1 MRFTSLVLL
10 GGLAGC
16 ASFPSA
22 HLVLNAGVRE
32 QIAAP
37 VVCGPVGFRKVPL
50 QSRWGEFVRVTVAAP
65 VVLRG
70 DAFVHANGVGQPAQQ
85 WSTDTSGNLVIESRF
100 ENLDPDQR
108 FALSSERPIDITITG
123 LEAPAG
129 GTCEGAVFTVEQGA
143 LVPSISD
150 AAWVAELERR
160 GGPELIA
167 RREAARV
174 EAEARRQAHYA
185 AWASRHV
192 EVSAEVVA
200 QAEVVRQAHYAA
212 WEARRNPQVV
222 TTTEVVASAEVQ
234 GGGEVATCPASSSAV
249 PVSGSGGGVVMS
261 GGAGGV
267 ASCGSAAVVTSEVV
281 SSGGVVTNE
290 VVSSGA
296 VVTNA
301 TVATGAVA
309 SGTVSGGAM
318 IDTGVAVTS
327 PTEWSQPAE
336 ANLRADVTVNQPG
349 SEWVQPYAPRL
360 DAVVVNTESQVA
372 MATTPVAPPPAPSCN
387 GNCGG
392 SAVVGFEAVLP
403 AMFQVMF
410 NFGGVVA
417 PPPQQQSNV
426 HGAVPVNPSR

>member
-22 HLVLNAGVRE
+22 HLVVNAGVRE

-150 AAWVAELERR
+150 AAWEAELERR
-160 GGPELIA
+160 GGPELVA

-200 QAEVVRQAHYAA
+200 QADVVRQAHYAA

-234 GGGEVATCPASSSAV
+234 GGGEVAMCPANSGGV

-267 ASCGSAAVVTSEVV
+267 ASCGGAVVTSEVV

-290 VVSSGA
+290 AVSSGA

-309 SGTVSGGAM
+309 SGTVSGGA
-318 IDTGVAVTS
+318 VAVTS
-327 PTEWSQPAE
+327 PTEWSQPSE

-372 MATTPVAPPPAPSCN
+372 VATAPVAPPSCN

-403 AMFQVMF
+403 ALFQVMF

-417 PPPQQQSNV
+417 PAPQQQSNV